1 MRITTAGAGIAA
13 VALVAVLAGC
23 GDGRA
28 DTDDGRLSS
37 EELQGR
43 WWTWASTEPAATNP
57 VADEDGSACGRNQPE
72 DVWFLAGTFGTR
84 AERACAVPEGVPLA
98 FPLVNMFGTPAECA
112 EFMATAEGSA
122 VLDGEKADVD
132 AHRAEAVDIRS
143 GVGNPVTGTDGSF
156 TAHGCGLWVQLPALE
171 PGEHSLTIRGRS
183 GGFSVGVDYTLTV
196 DAA

>member
-23 GDGRA
+23 GDGGA

-156 TAHGCGLWVQLPALE
+156 TAHGCGLWVQLPALKA
-171 PGEHSLTIRGRS
+171 GKHTLKIRGQS
-183 GGFSVGVDYTLTV
+183 DDFSVGVDYTLTV